1 MQAHACRRV
10 LTGLDPITVSVSQM
24 VVSPR
29 LSDNL
34 ILLSVQCSSIGLKCS
49 YAQRCSS
56 AIYPNHL
63 LLSVFLWSTS
73 RNSRPLPPEKKRKKL
88 PTKLSLHSKNVALFT
103 SQTMESHLVSEPD
116 FLLIPVTSQHL
127 SWTAQVLSTFRK
139 VNIISIYE

>member
-10 LTGLDPITVSVSQM
+10 WTGLDPITVFVSQM

-34 ILLSVQCSSIGLKCS
+34 ILFSVQCSSIGLKCL

-63 LLSVFLWSTS
+63 LPSVFLWSTL
-73 RNSRPLPPEKKRKKL
+73 RNSRPPPPLKKRKRL
-88 PTKLSLHSKNVALFT
+88 PPKLSLHSKNVALFT
-103 SQTMESHLVSEPD
+103 SQTMESHPVSEPD
-116 FLLIPVTSQHL
+116 FLLIPAASQHL
-127 SWTAQVLSTFRK
+127 PWTAQVLSTFRK